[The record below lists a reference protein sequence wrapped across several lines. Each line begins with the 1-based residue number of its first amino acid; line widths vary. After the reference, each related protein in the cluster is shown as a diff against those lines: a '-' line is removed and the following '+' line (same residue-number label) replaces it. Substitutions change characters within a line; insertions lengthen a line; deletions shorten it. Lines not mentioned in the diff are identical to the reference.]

1 MVVMVVLVVMVVVVV
16 GIIFINHALNLAKL
30 LHVTRDYYGTL
41 MIKSIL
47 FFCFLQEL
55 YEEGM
60 FEICNRNYDPL
71 SLLSRAHH
79 DRQTPFWDIFQ
90 LLLLLMMMMM
100 IMMMMVRHVQMK
112 TEMMM
117 LLSTSHLKN
126 TQKQRS
132 LQKLT

>member
-100 IMMMMVRHVQMK
+100 IMMMMVRHCQMK

-117 LLSTSHLKN
+117 LLSTSHLK
-126 TQKQRS
+126 TPRS
-132 LQKLT
+132 REAFKN

>member
-79 DRQTPFWDIFQ
+79 DRQTSFWDIFQ

-100 IMMMMVRHVQMK
+100 IMMMMVRHCQMK

-117 LLSTSHLKN
+117 LLSTSHLK
-126 TQKQRS
+126 TPRS
-132 LQKLT
+132 REAFKN

>member
-79 DRQTPFWDIFQ
+79 DRQTSFWDIFQ

-100 IMMMMVRHVQMK
+100 IMMMMVRHCQMK

-117 LLSTSHLKN
+117 LLSTSHLK
-126 TQKQRS
+126 TPRS
-132 LQKLT
+132 REAFKH

>member
-117 LLSTSHLKN
+117 LLSTSHLK
-126 TQKQRS
+126 TPRS
-132 LQKLT
+132 REAFKN